1 MDQLILII
9 GSVSTAC
16 LVLLAVVSLAWKFA
30 HRNQDELKAL
40 RVSVDEIKSVL
51 FEINERLG
59 RVEGRLERV
68 EGRLDSI
75 EGQPGYNPF
84 TGGVK
89 DSDC

>member
-1 MDQLILII
+1 M
-9 GSVSTAC
+9 
-16 LVLLAVVSLAWKFA
+16 VSLAREFA

-40 RVSVDEIKSVL
+40 RESVDEIKSVL
-51 FEINERLG
+51 FEINGRLG
-59 RVEGRLERV
+59 RV

-75 EGQPGYNPF
+75 EGQSGYNPF